1 MSLSI
6 IIPVF
11 NEKKFLPKILTK
23 LVKETS
29 RINNEIIIIDD
40 CSTDGS
46 KEWLKEISKKKSEI
60 FFL

>member
-11 NEKKFLPKILTK
+11 NEKKFLPKILAK

-46 KEWLKEISKKKSEI
+46 KEW
-60 FFL
+60 FFLW